1 MHARWRCSADG
12 ANRQPP
18 APSARQ
24 AWSPALPRG
33 PRSSHSTVPCARARP
48 RKGIAAICRPG
59 PLSARLSPAD
69 PGARFAGAD
78 RAPPAT
84 AVRQAVAV
92 DAGTLAGIPA
102 AVDTLAR
109 ARPYLSVGTN
119 GRRRSL
125 FRYRQTPANVGA
137 CLTAIATCWW
147 WARGFPGSPPG
158 SVSPRPGCGPSSRQ
172 PLPRGKPRPR
182 SRARSGARTWSK
194 RAHGPPGGAAKP
206 CPSCLTSPPDGLND
220 LGIVAPCPPDRL
232 PPGFTSGWHYSAP
245 LAHMPT
251 YLGYLLGRFET
262 AGGRVETATVGSLPG
277 AARESGARVVVNCA
291 GMGARRLVP
300 DPEVTPYRG
309 QVVVAANPGI
319 SEFFIGPAD
328 AAADLVYL
336 FPHGDTVVLG
346 GTEVAGDWNTEPV
359 PALADRILRDCTV
372 VEPRL
377 RGAQIL
383 DHRVGLRPYRPQIR
397 LETEPAAQNAPH
409 GDPPH
414 PLVVHNYG
422 HGGAGVTMSWGCAR
436 EAAAL
441 VTEALSAN
449 A

>member
-1 MHARWRCSADG
+1 MPNSDCDVLVVGAGVSGLTTGICLAETGLRTVIQATAPPGETTSSVAGAIWGPHLVEESPRATRWRRETLSVLLDLAADPATG
-12 ANRQPP
+12 VRIVAGVEAYRG
-18 APSARQ
+18 APSQ
-24 AWSPALPRG
+24 
-33 PRSSHSTVPCARARP
+33 
-48 RKGIAAICRPG
+48 
-59 PLSARLSPAD
+59 
-69 PGARFAGAD
+69 
-78 RAPPAT
+78 
-84 AVRQAVAV
+84 
-92 DAGTLAGIPA
+92 
-102 AVDTLAR
+102 
-109 ARPYLSVGTN
+109 
-119 GRRRSL
+119 
-125 FRYRQTPANVGA
+125 
-137 CLTAIATCWW
+137 
-147 WARGFPGSPPG
+147 
-158 SVSPRPGCGPSSRQ
+158 
-172 PLPRGKPRPR
+172 
-182 SRARSGARTWSK
+182 
-194 RAHGPPGGAAKP
+194 
-206 CPSCLTSPPDGLND
+206 PDGLND
-220 LGIVAPCPPDRL
+220 LAMVAPCPPDRL

-277 AARESGARVVVNCA
+277 AARESGARAVVNCA
-291 GMGARRLVP
+291 GIGARRLVP

-359 PALADRILRDCTV
+359 PALADRILRDCTA

-377 RGAQIL
+377 RGVPVL
-383 DHRVGLRPYRPQIR
+383 GHRVGLRPFRPRIR

-422 HGGAGVTMSWGCAR
+422 HGGAGVTMSWGCAS